1 MKSKQITLDTVKK
14 VAKLANLPISQKQA
28 NELTKQ
34 LGVTV
39 TYVSQLQALPTENVT
54 ETAQVTGLTNV
65 WREDVVDK
73 TRMLSQKEALA
84 NARRKH
90 NGFFVVDAIFE
101 E

>member
-1 MKSKQITLDTVKK
+1 MKTPQITPQVVLK

-28 NELTKQ
+28 DELTKQ
-34 LGVTV
+34 VGVTV

-54 ETAQVTGLTNV
+54 ETAQVTGLNNI
-65 WREDVVDK
+65 WREDVIDK

-84 NARRKH
+84 NAKRTH
-90 NGFFVVDAIFE
+90 EGFFLVNAIFE